1 MPNPPALPLP
11 LPRTAAADGRAPET
25 WAEVR
30 AHDHVMRYRR
40 SGAGR
45 VVLVL
50 HADGDDGAAD
60 SLWPELAAALAE
72 RFRLIV
78 PEAPA
83 DGADVADV
91 SAWLG
96 DFLEGLGAAGV
107 ALVAAD
113 RLCIPA
119 LELALLDAD
128 QIARVVLVPGGP
140 ATESG
145 LDGAL
150 ATTARRTSIPL
161 LVVRRGT
168 PAAEAVPLVMGF
180 LG

>member
-1 MPNPPALPLP
+1 MPNPPALPP
-11 LPRTAAADGRAPET
+11 ATRPPET

-83 DGADVADV
+83 DGADV

-96 DFLEGLGAAGV
+96 DFLEGLGVSGV

-119 LELALLDAD
+119 LELALLDTD
-128 QIARVVLVPGGP
+128 QIARVVLVPGGRG
-140 ATESG
+140 TETV

-150 ATTARRTSIPL
+150 ATSARQASLPL
-161 LVVRRGT
+161 LIVRRGM
-168 PAAEAVPLVMGF
+168 PADEAVPLVTGF
-180 LG
+180 LAG

>member
-11 LPRTAAADGRAPET
+11 LPRTAAADGRAPES

-30 AHDHVMRYRR
+30 AHNHVMRYRR

-50 HADGDDGAAD
+50 HPADDDGAD

-83 DGADVADV
+83 DGADV

-96 DFLEGLGAAGV
+96 DFLEGLGVSGV